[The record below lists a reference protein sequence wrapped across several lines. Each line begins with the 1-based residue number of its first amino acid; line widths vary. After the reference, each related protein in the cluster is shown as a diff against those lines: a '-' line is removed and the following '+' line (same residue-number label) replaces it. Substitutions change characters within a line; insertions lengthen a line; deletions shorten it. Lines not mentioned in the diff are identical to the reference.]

1 MKKKVNLHK
10 FKLRVDSKHLLWYNA
25 RRMKKLIPVLVLA
38 LGLSSC
44 AVKEVSRTELF
55 TPTLATAVNSD
66 ELTNMM
72 YYGCDGQY
80 DYFTRGFSRLK
91 VAKSE
96 KAIPDVCRFT
106 FNNWMGG
113 KKYTDCVKNA
123 GASQVQ
129 SLLNML
135 KPAQ

>member
-1 MKKKVNLHK
+1 
-10 FKLRVDSKHLLWYNA
+10 
-25 RRMKKLIPVLVLA
+25 MKKLIPVLVLA

-44 AVKEVSRTELF
+44 AVKEVSRKELF

-80 DYFTRGFSRLK
+80 DYFTRGYSRLK

-113 KKYTDCVKNA
+113 KKYTDCIAEAGKEKVQGIYNLINA
-123 GASQVQ
+123 
-129 SLLNML
+129 L
-135 KPAQ
+135 KTAQQQ

>member
-1 MKKKVNLHK
+1 MSI
-10 FKLRVDSKHLLWYNA
+10 FSTSFKHLSIKS
-25 RRMKKLIPVLVLA
+25 RI
-38 LGLSSC
+38 SS
-44 AVKEVSRTELF
+44 RPRPF
-55 TPTLATAVNSD
+55 SD

-96 KAIPDVCRFT
+96 KAIPDACRFT
-106 FNNWMGG
+106 FNNWTGG
-113 KKYTDCVKNA
+113 KKYTDCVKDA

-129 SLLNML
+129 SLLNLL